1 MRDKYGADQDKYCY
15 SNSDVLIN
23 RLNILDSDELEKA
36 EVEFT
41 SYRYLSYKSNV
52 HEIKHLEFNYLKCL
66 HHHLFQDIFE
76 WAGQVREVDISKG
89 YTRFCPFLGLKLQN
103 YLVLSLR

>member
-15 SNSDVLIN
+15 SNSDVLSN

-52 HEIKHLEFNYLKCL
+52 
-66 HHHLFQDIFE
+66 
-76 WAGQVREVDISKG
+76 S
-89 YTRFCPFLGLKLQN
+89 
-103 YLVLSLR
+103 